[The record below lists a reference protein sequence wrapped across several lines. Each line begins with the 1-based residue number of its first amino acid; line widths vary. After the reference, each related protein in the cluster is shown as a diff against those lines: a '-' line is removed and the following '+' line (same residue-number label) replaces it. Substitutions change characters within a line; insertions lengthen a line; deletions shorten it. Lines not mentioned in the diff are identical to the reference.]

1 MCLNPLIIEIYWK
14 DLTPEKQE
22 EILEF
27 VGDNLNWDRILEKAE
42 EFLEEEDE

>member
-22 EILEF
+22 EILEL
-27 VGDNLNWDRILEKAE
+27 VGDNLNWDVIPLCTIEIRPE
-42 EFLEEEDE
+42 EQ